1 MCLCHF
7 STRTLFWLDQS
18 VRCWYCELSMISF
31 QQATESSHS
40 ECSSVQRNCLLIV
53 DHSLYE
59 TSLVQW
65 RHTLASGLT
74 SNTTTFN
81 RLSSWTVFVKSDVK
95 RTSRSRN
102 RWISFWLDWNSS
114 EQHEKHWLLLYGVY
128 WLAFSVCGQI
138 FLSERKIMK
147 HPGTSSE
154 IYKKYVAGS
163 SMKATGNYHL

>member
-7 STRTLFWLDQS
+7 PTRTLFWLDQS

-40 ECSSVQRNCLLIV
+40 ECSSVQRNCLLTV

-102 RWISFWLDWNSS
+102 RWISFWLDWNNS
-114 EQHEKHWLLLYGVY
+114 EQHEKHWLLLYGV
-128 WLAFSVCGQI
+128 WLCILVVILSLWSK
-138 FLSERKIMK
+138 FLSERKKIK
-147 HPGTSSE
+147 HPGASSE
-154 IYKKYVAGS
+154 IYKRR
-163 SMKATGNYHL
+163 L